1 MISEL
6 GVIEVLLLLFSAVN
20 VTVYTYHNNIADNR
34 ERANEWGMRAIVMML
49 ILVLWRVMLP

>member
-49 ILVLWRVMLP
+49 ILVLWRVM